1 VFAIYPFILLEDFGF
16 GSVPVFNYLFI
27 LLEDFGFG
35 SVPVFNVNHFDLLQ
49 FGSAPVFNLY
59 FPSTP
64 SPWWMLM

>member
-1 VFAIYPFILLEDFGF
+1 MFAI
-16 GSVPVFNYLFI
+16 YLFI

-35 SVPVFNVNHFDLLQ
+35 SVPVFSVNHFDLLQ

-59 FPSTP
+59 FPSTS